1 MKLVEGKIL
10 SIYKKKTATGYNCQ
24 CIHGQFELG
33 GASTEVANISM
44 RSITVATDES
54 DNVEEA
60 YMAMAEVQVPTD
72 PTVNGETTKSTE
84 EDAITVT
91 LSQSCWF

>member
-1 MKLVEGKIL
+1 
-10 SIYKKKTATGYNCQ
+10 
-24 CIHGQFELG
+24 
-33 GASTEVANISM
+33 M